1 MKRNLSIAALAAL
14 ACGVAA
20 CNEPSPG
27 NPGNPVNPGKQTSSG
42 APVNQP
48 APQVAEAAKAP
59 ASPQARLEADMELSS
74 KVKAAVAEPA
84 KGHIEVAANDG
95 VVTLYGTVEVPAD
108 KDRIALA
115 ALGVEGVRSVV
126 NNLVVMRGS

>member
-1 MKRNLSIAALAAL
+1 MRRNLSIAALAAL

-20 CNEPSPG
+20 CNEPSPA
-27 NPGNPVNPGKQTSSG
+27 NPGNPSNPGKQSSSG
-42 APVNQP
+42 APVSQP
-48 APQVAEAAKAP
+48 TPQVTQAAKAP

-74 KVKAAVAEPA
+74 KVKAVVQEPA
-84 KGHIEVAANDG
+84 KGHVEVAANDG